1 MTQNAQV
8 LAWLK
13 QGKTLTPLDALT
25 HFDCF
30 RLSAR
35 IYELKEQ
42 GWPIECDRRTTW
54 SGKVVGHYTLVKDK
68 DQWPDHK

>member
-1 MTQNAQV
+1 MTQNLQI

-13 QGKTLTPLDALT
+13 TGKTLTPLDALK
-25 HFDCF
+25 HFGCF

-42 GWPIECDRRTTW
+42 GWPIECDLRTTCDE
-54 SGKVVGHYTLVKDK
+54 KVVGHYTLVKNK
-68 DQWPDHK
+68 DQWPHH